1 MPVTSQPASNKHG
14 TRTEPTY
21 PLCPVTKTR
30 PVTVPPCIL
39 SRIVHHLASHIEQR
53 HLRRHQHRRTTGY
66 VSRLCIALVVTYE
79 RSAGQV
85 QAQLS
90 LRLKEETR
98 LRFAALTAGIPI
110 VRTTVHGLDVTAR
123 LLNFRPHPLMNLL
136 EIGLRHD
143 PAPNAC
149 LVRDDDHPVARFLE
163 EA

>member
-1 MPVTSQPASNKHG
+1 MPVTSQPASDKHG

-30 PVTVPPCIL
+30 PATVPPFSL
-39 SRIVHHLASHIEQR
+39 SRIVHHLEDPIEQR
-53 HLRRHQHRRTTGY
+53 HLRRHQHRRTPGC
-66 VSRLCIALVVTYE
+66 VSRQRIALVVTYE
-79 RSAGQV
+79 WSSGQV

-98 LRFAALTAGIPI
+98 LRFAALTARVPI
-110 VRTTVHGLDVTAR
+110 VRTTVHGFHVNAR
-123 LLNFRPHPLMNLL
+123 LLNFRPHTLMNLL
-136 EIGLRHD
+136 QIGLRHD

-149 LVRDDDHPVARFLE
+149 LVRDYDHPVARFLE